1 MSKKK
6 IPFSIFLSK
15 FTYLVYCIFF
25 LFCLIPI
32 YVNSLAIAEEMP
44 LIKSLEIRGNKKIE
58 EETVRGKVKSKIGTL
73 FSQENIQKDI
83 KILYS
88 LGYFDDVRIEL
99 EPFEGGIKLIINL
112 KEKPTINS
120 LDFQGNKE
128 FDADKLKEN
137 ISITPGAIANYSLI
151 MDNIEKII
159 AFYQSEGYWHVN
171 VFPIIRNISEDSVA
185 VTFQIDEGP
194 KVKIKKITIEGNQFI
209 SSGDIKDVMKTK
221 ERWMFSFITGS
232 GIYKEVEMKADIE
245 RIRQLYHSRGYIY
258 TAISEPMVTL
268 SPDKKKLFITIQIS
282 EGEQYKIGELSFSG
296 NTVFKNTE
304 LYGHIKSAT
313 GEIFNRTKLR
323 KDIDTILDLYLEKGY
338 ARADINPEMKVNS
351 EEKFVDVTFS
361 ISEGDIFRIGRIQIK
376 GNRKTRDK
384 VIRREMRLDEGDIFN
399 NKLLKRSY
407 QRINNL
413 NYFETVDLNTTPR
426 IKEKLIDLDVNV
438 EEKLTGMLT
447 IGAGYSSI
455 DKFVVMGEVTQ
466 SNLFGKGLFLKFK
479 ANLSSIRTNY
489 SISLADPW
497 FMDKP
502 ISASVSV
509 YNETFEFPDYDKKAT
524 GGSIGFGKEL
534 SEYVGGKITYNLEN
548 VEITDAADDAPLLIK
563 EQIGIRLTSSVSPSI
578 WRDTRDNFLD
588 PGTGSKNAV
597 FTTIAGLGG
606 DNYFF
611 KGLVD
616 SLWYFPAFWGTTF
629 SVRGRVGYAKGY
641 AGRDLPLYERFYVG
655 GINTVRGLG
664 FGEGGPRDEGGEE
677 IGGNKELIFNTE
689 YIFPI
694 EKNIKLKGVIFFDA
708 GKAFD
713 DGESINITSL
723 RTTAGFGV
731 RWISPFGPIRL
742 EWGYNIDPKEDE
754 GRSKI
759 EFSLGGI
766 F

>member
-1 MSKKK
+1 
-6 IPFSIFLSK
+6 
-15 FTYLVYCIFF
+15 
-25 LFCLIPI
+25 
-32 YVNSLAIAEEMP
+32 MP

-58 EETVRGKVKSKIGTL
+58 KETVRGKITSKIGSV
-73 FSQENIQKDI
+73 FSQENVQKDI

-128 FDADKLKEN
+128 FDSDKLKEN

-171 VFPIIRNISEDSVA
+171 VFPIIRSISEDSVA

-338 ARADINPEMKVNS
+338 ARADINPKMKVNS
-351 EEKFVDVTFS
+351 EEKFVDITFS
-361 ISEGDIFRIGRIQIK
+361 ISEDDIFRIGRIQIT

-413 NYFETVDLNTTPR
+413 NYFETVELNTTPR

-438 EEKLTGMLT
+438 KEKLTGMLT

-455 DKFVVMGEVTQ
+455 DKFVVMGEVAQ

-502 ISASVSV
+502 IAASVSV

-548 VEITDAADDAPLLIK
+548 VEITDVADDAPLLIK
-563 EQIGIRLTSSVSPSI
+563 DQIGIRLTSSVSPSI
-578 WRDTRDNFLD
+578 WRDTRDNFLE
-588 PGTGSKNAV
+588 PRTGSKNAV

-606 DNYFF
+606 DNYFI
-611 KGLVD
+611 KGVFD
-616 SLWYFPAFWGTTF
+616 SLWYFPAFWSTTF
-629 SVRGRVGYAKGY
+629 SIRGRVGYAKGY

-664 FGEGGPRDEGGEE
+664 FGEAGPRDKNGEI
-677 IGGNKELIFNTE
+677 IGGSKELIFNTE

-723 RTTAGFGV
+723 RTTAGFGL
-731 RWISPFGPIRL
+731 RWLSPFGPIRL